1 MKNDYPAF
9 MKKYDPEQVAVVF
22 LARRS
27 PENIWRDQ
35 ISKLEYPAIHL
46 LTNEEQTTVLNRLF
60 GISGIPHHAV
70 FDQTGTLVQA
80 KVNGPGHGLEAVV
93 DGLLG
98 R

>member
-1 MKNDYPAF
+1 M
-9 MKKYDPEQVAVVF
+9 VF

-35 ISKLEYPAIHL
+35 MSKREYSAIHL

-70 FDQTGTLVQA
+70 FDQAGTLVQA
-80 KVNGPGHGLEAVV
+80 KVGRAGPRAGGSGGWVIGAV
-93 DGLLG
+93 GPKINP
-98 R
+98 